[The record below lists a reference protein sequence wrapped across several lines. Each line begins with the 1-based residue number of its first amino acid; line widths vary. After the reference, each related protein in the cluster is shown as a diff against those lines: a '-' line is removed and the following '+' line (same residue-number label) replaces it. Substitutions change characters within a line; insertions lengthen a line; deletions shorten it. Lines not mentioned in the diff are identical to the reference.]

1 MIHRIYTWRVPVPE
15 GRDADEVVLAAVRA
29 AERIAEHNPNV
40 EAAWIER
47 EPDGALAVA
56 VHFTGR
62 DQWWIKKRVVYA
74 IGGIL
79 AQSKLPVPSAKLI
92 EVTRPQDRRSTR
104 ERASDG
110 RHNPLPD
117 HVNIDHSDLGL
128 LL

>member
-1 MIHRIYTWRVPVPE
+1 MIHRVYTWRVPVPD
-15 GRDADEVVLAAVRA
+15 GKDAEAVVAAAVRA
-29 AERIAEHNPNV
+29 AARIEAHNPDV
-40 EAAWIER
+40 EASWIER

-79 AQSKLPVPSAKLI
+79 AQAELSPATAKLI
-92 EVTRPQDRRSTR
+92 EVTRPEDRRSTR

-110 RHNPLPD
+110 RHNPLPEPF
-117 HVNIDHSDLGL
+117 NIDHSDMGL
-128 LL
+128 VF

>member
-1 MIHRIYTWRVPVPE
+1 MIHRIYTWRVPMPE
-15 GRDADEVVLAAVRA
+15 GREPEEAVGAAVRA

-74 IGGIL
+74 IAGIL
-79 AQSKLPVPSAKLI
+79 AQSALPIPSAKLI
-92 EVTRPQDRRSTR
+92 EVTRPEDRRSTR

-110 RHNPLPD
+110 RHSPLPD

-128 LL
+128 VF